1 VSEPNTPEAPESPQ
15 GQADGPAAAA
25 APAEELA
32 ALRAKAAQA
41 DQYLDLAR
49 RTQADFANYQ
59 SRSQRIR
66 EEDRQR
72 VLENVMRDMLR
83 VLDNLQRALDGAKQA
98 GATGPLVE
106 GVGITQASFLDVL
119 RRYNVKPMEALGKPF
134 DPNLHE
140 ALTQV
145 PVPEQPAN
153 TVVQVVEHGFTMDD
167 RVLRPAKVVVSAP

>member
-1 VSEPNTPEAPESPQ
+1 VTVSEPNTPEAPDRPQ
-15 GQADGPAAAA
+15 GQADGPAA
-25 APAEELA
+25 PAEEVA
-32 ALRAKAAQA
+32 ALRAKA

-49 RTQADFANYQ
+49 RTQAEFENYQ
-59 SRSQRIR
+59 RRSQRIR

-140 ALTQV
+140 AITQV
-145 PVPEQPAN
+145 QVPGQPAN
-153 TVVQVVEHGFTMDD
+153 TVVQVVEQGFTIDD